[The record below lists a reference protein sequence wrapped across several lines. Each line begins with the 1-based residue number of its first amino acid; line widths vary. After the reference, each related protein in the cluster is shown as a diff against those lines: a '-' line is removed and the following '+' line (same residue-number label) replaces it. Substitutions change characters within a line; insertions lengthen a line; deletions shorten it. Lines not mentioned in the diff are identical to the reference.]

1 MKKKCRECE
10 DYGDIVVFSVLS
22 DCLELT
28 VTRDQQLHIEPGH
41 EISQRQSVHI
51 EPQLTWSDEM
61 THHHH
66 HHSPVITRHTVT
78 LIGQIRPVETTAL
91 YFQFV
96 RAKNNVYYQDN
107 SQTESYNI
115 PSYR

>member
-61 THHHH
+61 THQSPPPPPLSSHHQA
-66 HHSPVITRHTVT
+66 HSNTDWSDQTSRNN
-78 LIGQIRPVETTAL
+78 G
-91 YFQFV
+91 FV
-96 RAKNNVYYQDN
+96 FSVCK
-107 SQTESYNI
+107 S
-115 PSYR
+115 